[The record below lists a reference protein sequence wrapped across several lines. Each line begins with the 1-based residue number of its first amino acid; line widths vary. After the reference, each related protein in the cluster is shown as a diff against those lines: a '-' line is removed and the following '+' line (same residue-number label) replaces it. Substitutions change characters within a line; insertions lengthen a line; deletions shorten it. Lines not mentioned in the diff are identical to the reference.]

1 MNSKVIRKAV
11 QAGSDCRIDLN
22 GVDGVPWQNRPS
34 SERRSHG
41 LTRGFDL
48 VVASLALVLALPIM
62 LLAALAILVESRG
75 KGPVF
80 YSQVRVGCDGH
91 TFSVIKFRSM
101 RTDAEKHGAQWA
113 SENDP
118 RVTLVGGFLRKTRID
133 ELPQFV
139 NVLHGDMSVVGP
151 RPERPE
157 FVSELSESIP
167 HYDARHQVKPGITGW
182 AQVHYPYGASAE
194 DSRNKL
200 EYDLFYLQ
208 HNNLL
213 LDMLVTLKTVRV
225 CLLGVG
231 AR

>member
-1 MNSKVIRKAV
+1 MNRRVISSALRS
-11 QAGSDCRIDLN
+11 GGDCRVDLEALSAP
-22 GVDGVPWQNRPS
+22 GFRQ
-34 SERRSHG
+34 RSYG
-41 LTRGFDL
+41 IARCFDL
-48 VVASLALVLALPIM
+48 LVGGMLLLMALPVM

-75 KGPVF
+75 KGPIF
-80 YSQVRVGCDGH
+80 YSQTRVGCDGR

-113 SENDP
+113 AENDP
-118 RVTLVGGFLRKTRID
+118 RVTVVGAFLRKTRID
-133 ELPQFV
+133 ELPQFI
-139 NVLHGDMSVVGP
+139 NVLRGEMSVVGP

-157 FVSELSESIP
+157 FVSELSETIP

-182 AQVHYPYGASAE
+182 AQVHYPYGATTE

-208 HNNLL
+208 HNNLMLDL
-213 LDMLVTLKTVRV
+213 LVALKTVRV